1 MKSWRTLRRETIL
14 DHPVLKVDKVVRRSE
29 AGLEHPFVVLGSPPW
44 VNVVAVTP
52 DDQCVLIR
60 QWRHGT
66 GQETLE
72 IPGGLVDPG
81 ETPAQAGAREL
92 MEETGYRAARLES
105 LGTVTPNPAL
115 FSNLCHTF
123 LAVDARPDGPPRP
136 DETEEIEVITVPVAQ
151 LGHLVR
157 SGEIHH
163 SLVISALTFFWLK
176 YPGVAPDGG
185 FM

>member
-1 MKSWRTLRRETIL
+1 MNSWRTLRRETIL
-14 DHPVLKVDKVVRRSE
+14 DHPVLKVEKVLRRSE
-29 AGLEHPFVVLGSPPW
+29 HRGEHPFVVLDSPPW

-52 DDQCVLIR
+52 DMHCVLIR

-66 GQETLE
+66 SQETLE

-81 ETPAQAGAREL
+81 ETPLQAGAREL
-92 MEETGYRAARLES
+92 MEETGYRAERLEP
-105 LGTVTPNPAL
+105 LGHVTPNPAL
-115 FSNLCHTF
+115 FANLCHTF
-123 LAVDARPDGPPRP
+123 LALDARLAGPPRP

-151 LGHLVR
+151 LGELVR

-176 YPGVAPDGG
+176 YPGLAPDGG